1 MAAIAG
7 IGRKPDTIEDRA
19 VNITI
24 LRALP
29 GEQVEKFRLRRD
41 VPTMHLLRDRI
52 AAWAGEHLTD
62 KPPVLMP
69 VELQDR
75 AEDAWE
81 PLISV
86 GDAAGGDWPK
96 LAREA
101 AIVLD
106 REAADND
113 GEQSLEVRL
122 LADVQSVFA
131 GTPDVTLLGSK
142 VLLTELRKIDD
153 APWSEL
159 DFTSRKLALRL
170 GKFEVKPRHN
180 SAKTE
185 RGYHLE
191 PCTTLSTGTSVQPV
205 RNRPTRRLTC
215 MKALDGSRTVR
226 TAPVRNPSKCPQ
238 LVRTKPQVRALM
250 DGSGRYPRRG
260 RFDGLRLGLSPVRG
274 SGGPSRLANT
284 SALAVRGSSSSRAGG
299 LMSNQT
305 RRLVCA
311 SRGCTRPLSPAQ
323 VVLDRHGLPHCNA
336 ALIGCRHTS
345 GVHQGRCSHEQSG
358 DHLDTVCND
367 EARSDEVRSQ
377 SEQRSAGCVLP

>member
-62 KPPVLMP
+62 KPPVEMP

-86 GDAAGGDWPK
+86 ADAAGGDWPK

-101 AIVLD
+101 AIVLA
-106 REAADND
+106 REAADNA

-191 PCTTLSTGTSVQPV
+191 ALYDAFH
-205 RNRPTRRLTC
+205 RYIRPTRPEPSDTPSDLHEGTGRVT
-215 MKALDGSRTVR
+215 DGSDGTRSQPVQVSATRPDETAGQSPNGRFRTV
-226 TAPVRNPSKCPQ
+226 PDGIPGG
-238 LVRTKPQVRALM
+238 
-250 DGSGRYPRRG
+250 DGSM
-260 RFDGLRLGLSPVRG
+260 G
-274 SGGPSRLANT
+274 SGSVCLQC
-284 SALAVRGSSSSRAGG
+284 GG
-299 LMSNQT
+299 
-305 RRLVCA
+305 R
-311 SRGCTRPLSPAQ
+311 
-323 VVLDRHGLPHCNA
+323 
-336 ALIGCRHTS
+336 
-345 GVHQGRCSHEQSG
+345 GVHPGWPTLLHSQCA
-358 DHLDTVCND
+358 
-367 EARSDEVRSQ
+367 EAHRVGQVDS
-377 SEQRSAGCVLP
+377 

>member
-250 DGSGRYPRRG
+250 DGSGRFRTVSPAGTVRWAQARSVSSAGVGGSIPVGQHFCTRSARKLIESGRWTHEQPNPSPR
-260 RFDGLRLGLSPVRG
+260 LRIAWLHSTTVTG
-274 SGGPSRLANT
+274 SGCPRSPWPT
-284 SALAVRGSSSSRAGG
+284 ALQRCADRMPPY
-299 LMSNQT
+299 L
-305 RRLVCA
+305 RRPPRKV
-311 SRGCTRPLSPAQ
+311 
-323 VVLDRHGLPHCNA
+323 
-336 ALIGCRHTS
+336 
-345 GVHQGRCSHEQSG
+345 QS
-358 DHLDTVCND
+358 
-367 EARSDEVRSQ
+367 
-377 SEQRSAGCVLP
+377 